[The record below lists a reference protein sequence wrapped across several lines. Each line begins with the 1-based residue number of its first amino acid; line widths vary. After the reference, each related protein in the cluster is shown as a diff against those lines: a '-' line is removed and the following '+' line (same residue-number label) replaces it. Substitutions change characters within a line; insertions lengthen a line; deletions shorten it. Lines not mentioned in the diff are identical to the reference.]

1 MIKTNE
7 FTNSPFGSI
16 IIAAKTKEV
25 QVMHNVV
32 KNEHDNMMC
41 CRMLYS
47 RAYDMAGAFDCIS
60 ARLKTMRH

>member
-32 KNEHDNMMC
+32 INRHSMMC
-41 CRMLYS
+41 CRMFYS

-60 ARLKTMRH
+60 ARLKIMRH

>member
-1 MIKTNE
+1 
-7 FTNSPFGSI
+7 
-16 IIAAKTKEV
+16 
-25 QVMHNVV
+25 MHNAV
-32 KNEHDNMMC
+32 KNGHDNMMC